1 MGKKITLIF
10 LFFLLF
16 QINTRELRNLF
27 EEEEIQIICSYC
39 QSDFNE
45 TYKDILLIN
54 STKDDDKIKEYVIN
68 FIEILKNDSKNSSD
82 LINEYVIPRFLHP
95 NIIYIIFV
103 ITSIFIWIIL
113 ITLICLDS
121 KKNIF
126 SKCFMNNK
134 SSNILSYLT
143 IIISLALIVLSS
155 FSLSYIKK
163 EKNYFNSSIC
173 SLLRVYIDIKKGDQ
187 ANTTNWVG
195 INKLQE
201 DLVGDQSV
209 INQLITKINSQ
220 ENLTLE
226 LKNNKYEKNTFD
238 EEEKNNKYFS
248 DITVNS
254 PNSLENKV
262 FPSYSKKRKDTLNKI
277 LLEYNLKLKHGIEI
291 NEDISL
297 LNKPIKENPELIS
310 KEYLIINNKLNDILI
325 TVQDSAEEYLQ
336 YIIDYTKYINNIL
349 FPILYAIFILLIL
362 SSISII
368 IFIIIHMNKNCQTQ
382 SIKISHKIAL
392 NIFWNFLS
400 SLLIFIIASQI
411 AFKILEIF
419 SIDGSGLI
427 QYATSEQNFNS
438 SDSIIFKGAGKVF
451 LKVCFRS
458 DTGDLLSTIISYIP
472 YNSSKIKELDRIY
485 LAEIVFTKYY
495 DIIKKIEFN
504 ETENII
510 SDLENMYKDYSL
522 ISYYEDSLLTI
533 EKKCQYDLDEL
544 SKYTDYSNP
553 ITSYQSTLLNN
564 NHSYDIWT
572 SVNINCNK
580 YDKYKYINRT
590 IDRIYGN
597 KYCLV
602 IDEFDGEK
610 AKCFYTN
617 IKTTKSLLKNVDEIF
632 YEYHQALK
640 QFEEDNKKLLKNNP
654 TNFILRTQL
663 YHDDLVTIK
672 NNILKGIEYSKD
684 IVSLLNK
691 LLGNPYFGLDLFSIM
706 NCWFLKRDAKVFYI
720 EMDKLKINS
729 GPFLIFNIAIII
741 LVFIEIIFLAIINCK
756 YKYKNDGDID
766 KFIGMIN
773 NDSMSTGK

>member
-54 STKDDDKIKEYVIN
+54 STKDDDKINEYVIN
-68 FIEILKNDSKNSSD
+68 FIEILKNDSKKSSD

-173 SLLRVYIDIKKGDQ
+173 SLLRV
-187 ANTTNWVG
+187 
-195 INKLQE
+195 QE

-238 EEEKNNKYFS
+238 EEEKNNNYFS

-262 FPSYSKKRKDTLNKI
+262 FPSYSKKRKDKLNKI

-291 NEDISL
+291 NEGISV
-297 LNKPIKENPELIS
+297 LNQPIKENPELIS
-310 KEYLIINNKLNDILI
+310 KEYIIINNKLNDILI

-400 SLLIFIIASQI
+400 FLLIFIIASQI

-427 QYATSEQNFNS
+427 QYATSEQNFKS
-438 SDSIIFKGAGKVF
+438 SDSVIFKGAGKVF

-472 YNSSKIKELDRIY
+472 YNSSKIKE
-485 LAEIVFTKYY
+485 
-495 DIIKKIEFN
+495 
-504 ETENII
+504 NII
-510 SDLENMYKDYSL
+510 YALENMYKDYSL
-522 ISYYEDSLLTI
+522 ISYYEESLLTI

-564 NHSYDIWT
+564 NHSYDIWA
-572 SVNINCNK
+572 SVNTNCNK

-756 YKYKNDGDID
+756 YKYKNDGDVD